1 MAKNNDHIHGLG
13 AYEKNERSNGTTGDT
28 ASLSLVALNDRSS
41 DALKQSRAPRPDLS
55 TAGPEMEDSALR
67 NALAHSHTPRGLG
80 KQGCMAAIDEFVLKP
95 YFARHGI
102 SAPEFNSTYKFIDW
116 FKKNDMGTVISKP
129 MSQLRVEDLKP
140 GDIVI
145 PEKVDQSQHAM
156 IVSRVPSSWG
166 YPRGS
171 LMFNGNTGLP
181 MADGPGVP
189 HFRAAQEVIGPGT
202 DQYNYHHGQ
211 INSQRPTNP
220 YLGGRVKI
228 LRFE

>member
-1 MAKNNDHIHGLG
+1 MPN
-13 AYEKNERSNGTTGDT
+13 
-28 ASLSLVALNDRSS
+28 
-41 DALKQSRAPRPDLS
+41 RAPP
-55 TAGPEMEDSALR
+55 
-67 NALAHSHTPRGLG
+67 
-80 KQGCMAAIDEFVLKP
+80 MAAPDKLPALLE
-95 YFARHGI
+95 H
-102 SAPEFNSTYKFIDW
+102 
-116 FKKNDMGTVISKP
+116 M
-129 MSQLRVEDLKP
+129 KP

-156 IVSRVPSSWG
+156 VVSRVPSSWG